1 MKWGEFAQKEPELA
15 RLGQE
20 RLDRYGLVM
29 LATLRKLESGN
40 VVAAGLA
47 ASLNTPECP
56 SSIKAGN
63 STNIG

>member
-1 MKWGEFAQKEPELA
+1 
-15 RLGQE
+15 
-20 RLDRYGLVM
+20 
-29 LATLRKLESGN
+29 